1 MKLNYRTIDFVI
13 KDSYSRKMFVM
24 ALEYAMQLSKNENI
38 INKPLLKLQICSLS
52 KKLMIPI
59 IFNIGFLRT
68 FTIKLKISYMAAI
81 QGISIL
87 ELFVNSIIKVFWI
100 RNISEDLSILEKF
113 DEKEIK
119 EETKLKLTPLM
130 IISSVYTI
138 NNKSASAENK

>member
-38 INKPLLKLQICSLS
+38 INKPLLKLQIYSLR
-52 KKLMIPI
+52 
-59 IFNIGFLRT
+59 FLRT

>member
-1 MKLNYRTIDFVI
+1 M
-13 KDSYSRKMFVM
+13 M
-24 ALEYAMQLSKNENI
+24 
-38 INKPLLKLQICSLS
+38 
-52 KKLMIPI
+52 PI

-119 EETKLKLTPLM
+119 EETRLKLTPLM